1 MATKAKTEQQDHVDH
16 FLESIRDVLPMIDL
30 EVEGIVDRIGG
41 LDRRFHRAL
50 DETLAEFNLDTA
62 EWKLLGK
69 LVREAAWGDVGA
81 TPGDPHR
88 TRTSPGELAKFM
100 ELSSGAMTNRL
111 DRLEEAG
118 LIRRLPDPDD
128 RRAIHVEATDE
139 GRRLYEE
146 TVGVQARKEQLV
158 AAALSEAE
166 KKELNALLRRLMLE
180 FEKTE
185 GEKKKPKS
193 D

>member
-1 MATKAKTEQQDHVDH
+1 MTTKARIEQQDHVDR
-16 FLESIRDVLPMIDL
+16 FLESIRDVLPMVDL

-41 LDRRFHRAL
+41 LNRRFHRAL

-62 EWKLLGK
+62 EWKLLGR
-69 LVREAAWGDVGA
+69 LVREASWGE
-81 TPGDPHR
+81 PGSSADKPY
-88 TRTSPGELAKFM
+88 RTSPGELAKFM

-111 DRLEEAG
+111 DRLEQAG

-128 RRAIHVEATDE
+128 RRGIQVEATDE
-139 GRRLYEE
+139 GRRLYKE

-158 AAALSEAE
+158 AAALSNAE
-166 KKELNALLRRLMLE
+166 KKQLNALLRRLMLE

-185 GEKKKPKS
+185 AAQQKTKS

>member
-1 MATKAKTEQQDHVDH
+1 MTTKTKTEQQDHVDR
-16 FLESIRDVLPMIDL
+16 FLESIRDVLPMLDL

-62 EWKLLGK
+62 EWKLLGR
-69 LVREAAWGDVGA
+69 LVREASWGE
-81 TPGDPHR
+81 PGSSPDKAH
-88 TRTSPGELAKFM
+88 RTSPGELAKFM

-111 DRLEEAG
+111 DRLEQAG
-118 LIRRLPDPDD
+118 LIRRLPDPND
-128 RRAIHVEATDE
+128 RRAIQVEATDE

-146 TVGVQARKEQLV
+146 TVGVQAQKEQLV
-158 AAALSEAE
+158 AAALSDAE
-166 KKELNALLRRLMLE
+166 KKQLNALLRRLMLE

-185 GEKKKPKS
+185 GAKKKPKS

>member
-1 MATKAKTEQQDHVDH
+1 MKTKARTEQQDHVDR
-16 FLESIRDVLPMIDL
+16 FLESIRDVLPMVDL

-41 LDRRFHRAL
+41 LNRRFHRAL

-62 EWKLLGK
+62 EWRLLGR
-69 LVREAAWGDVGA
+69 LVREASWGEPSSSPDQ
-81 TPGDPHR
+81 PY
-88 TRTSPGELAKFM
+88 RTSPGELAKFM

-111 DRLEEAG
+111 DRLEQAG

-128 RRAIHVEATDE
+128 RRGIQVEATDE
-139 GRRLYEE
+139 GRRLYKE
-146 TVGVQARKEQLV
+146 TVGVQARKEQFV
-158 AAALSEAE
+158 AAALSDAE
-166 KKELNALLRRLMLE
+166 KKQLNALLRRLMLE

-185 GEKKKPKS
+185 AAQQKTKS

>member
-1 MATKAKTEQQDHVDH
+1 MTTKPKIEQQDHVDR

-62 EWKLLGK
+62 EWKLLGR
-69 LVREAAWGDVGA
+69 LVREAAWGELGSSPDKA
-81 TPGDPHR
+81 Y
-88 TRTSPGELAKFM
+88 RTSPGKLAKFM
-100 ELSSGAMTNRL
+100 ELSSGAITNRL
-111 DRLEEAG
+111 DRLEQAG

-128 RRAIHVEATDE
+128 RRAIQVEATEE

-146 TVGVQARKEQLV
+146 TVGVQAQKEQLV
-158 AAALSEAE
+158 AAALSDAE
-166 KKELNALLRRLMLE
+166 KKQLNALLRRLMLE

-185 GEKKKPKS
+185 GGQKKPKS
-193 D
+193 H